1 MERVAPGGMKETE
14 KQDGNLR
21 FPDLNVMAY
30 YCHCHSAFI
39 SEPLGRFSS
48 MGALMLQQGLSQ
60 ALKQNKISSLMTK
73 HPHETVP

>member
-1 MERVAPGGMKETE
+1 MERVAPDGGKETE

-30 YCHCHSAFI
+30 YCCCRSAFI

-48 MGALMLQQGLSQ
+48 TGALMLQQGLGQ
-60 ALKQNKISSLMTK
+60 ALKQAKIWFK
-73 HPHETVP
+73 AKVAP